1 MSFNWLFRGK
11 ICCAIL
17 AVSTAQVHAAD
28 LTILTAGAFRQVV
41 LAVAPSFEHDTGN
54 HVVVKNDTAG
64 ALVKRIKSGEPF
76 DLLIVP
82 KPVMEQLATSH
93 LVVGEGKPLAS
104 VGIGVAVKNGANKP
118 DISTV
123 AAFKTTL
130 LKANKIAYIDPAS
143 GGSSGTY
150 VANLLQRLGLAE
162 TLKNR
167 VVLVHGGLVGESVAD
182 GSADI
187 AIHQIS
193 ELLPVK
199 GVTIVGPLPEEIQ
212 SYTTYVGAV
221 GTSAK
226 EVGPANAF
234 LGRLTGSVG
243 QEILAQKGMISPR

>member
-1 MSFNWLFRGK
+1 MNFESSLGKNICYATFALF
-11 ICCAIL
+11 A
-17 AVSTAQVHAAD
+17 AQAHAAD

-41 LAVAPSFEHDTGN
+41 LAVVPSYEHDTGN
-54 HVVVKNDTAG
+54 HVVIKNDTAG

-82 KPVMEQLATSH
+82 KPVMEQLAKSH
-93 LVVGEGKPLAS
+93 LVVDDGKPLAS
-104 VGIGVAVKNGANKP
+104 VGIGVAVREGASKP

-123 AAFKTTL
+123 AAFKATL
-130 LKANKIAYIDPAS
+130 LKAKKIAYIDPGS
-143 GGSSGTY
+143 GGSSGMY
-150 VANLLQRLGLAE
+150 VANLLQRLGLADA
-162 TLKNR
+162 LKNR
-167 VVLVHGGLVGESVAD
+167 IVLVQGGLVGEKVAD

-199 GVTIVGPLPEEIQ
+199 GVSIVGPLPEEIQ
-212 SYTTYVGAV
+212 SYTTYSGAV

-234 LGRLTGSVG
+234 LSSLTGPVG
-243 QEILAQKGMISPR
+243 HEILAQKGMISAR